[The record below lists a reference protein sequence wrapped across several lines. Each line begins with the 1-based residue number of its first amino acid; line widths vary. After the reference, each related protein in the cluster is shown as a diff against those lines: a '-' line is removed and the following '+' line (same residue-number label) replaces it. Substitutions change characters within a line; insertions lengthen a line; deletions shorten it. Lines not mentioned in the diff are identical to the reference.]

1 MPDYQLKEWNETN
14 SPLDNSYT
22 SAAYNQKSWSRLSNY
37 VRLYAL
43 YMEGG
48 IYLDTDV
55 EVIKSFTPLLGHKCF
70 VGFQQEEEHV
80 DWINSAILGAQSGH
94 HFLRRGMDVTVK
106 LFEDTGEFYRGP
118 AVATLVLKEMGLSA
132 YGLQEIDGV
141 TVYPVEY
148 FYPYPWFGKFSPDC
162 IKENTYCVHHWNG
175 SWLKPEARKIRLSRW
190 IKGSLKRGLTRNP

>member
-1 MPDYQLKEWNETN
+1 
-14 SPLDNSYT
+14 
-22 SAAYNQKSWSRLSNY
+22 
-37 VRLYAL
+37 
-43 YMEGG
+43 
-48 IYLDTDV
+48 
-55 EVIKSFTPLLGHKCF
+55 
-70 VGFQQEEEHV
+70 
-80 DWINSAILGAQSGH
+80 
-94 HFLRRGMDVTVK
+94 
-106 LFEDTGEFYRGP
+106 
-118 AVATLVLKEMGLSA
+118 MGLSA